1 MFAIHALV
9 EFLARVQ
16 LAHSRTLRIVGWR
29 SAAKVVAKPKIP
41 KRKPAA
47 LGTRVRFDGSNAQTG
62 RLGLSGT
69 HL

>member
-9 EFLARVQ
+9 EFRARVL

-41 KRKPAA
+41 KIKPAA
-47 LGTRVRFDGSNAQTG
+47 LSSRVGFHGSNAKA
-62 RLGLSGT
+62 GLFGLAGQ